1 MDKIMVTLSDE
12 LGNRLREHLIK
23 QGDLSRIV
31 RGVDRLPRQDREES
45 KEVELSPIPGIATKV
60 ILSSIVFGEP
70 TS

>member
-31 RGVDRLPRQDREES
+31 RGADRLPRQDREES
-45 KEVELSPIPGIATKV
+45 KEVKLSPMPGIATKV
-60 ILSSIVFGEP
+60 ILSSIIFGGP